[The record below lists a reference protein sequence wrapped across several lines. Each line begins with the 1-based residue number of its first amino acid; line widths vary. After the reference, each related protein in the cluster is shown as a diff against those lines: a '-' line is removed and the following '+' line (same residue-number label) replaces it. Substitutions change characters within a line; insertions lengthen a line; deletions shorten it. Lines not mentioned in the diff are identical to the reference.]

1 MKKLAAIGALG
12 LLASCLYGQGLNTGG
27 QTKED
32 WEEINFEFNSSILSD
47 GYPSMLRLADL
58 LTQHKDYRVKVTGHT
73 DYVGSAPYNDKL
85 ALRRADAVKAFLV
98 KYGASDSQITT
109 AGDGKRAPEVDNRT
123 KEGRFMNRRVVLMV
137 TDGQGKVIKEGGINE
152 ILNALQDFM
161 KKQEECCAQILK
173 RLDKLDD
180 ILAQLK
186 ALQGVNDQ
194 LKAEFND
201 LRNQHNML
209 RDQVAALPKP
219 LTAQQTTDIAHTE
232 AEGAAK
238 GALEEAQRRNKKF
251 SLLGLN
257 IGPTFGP
264 SRSGD
269 FTFSGRGQ
277 FFSPFGGD
285 GTHAVQAQGEYMY
298 YPGRKEGQFDLGLV
312 NRWGN
317 VQAGG
322 FASVKWLDLGQY
334 KQGGSLGQGAFL
346 VDYLFNGGRVGGFIT
361 RGFKNYAVLNSVTL
375 APGAF
380 LQTYARVVNQQGV
393 NFLFRTWG
401 EAHLQGDI
409 AYLQLREVHKAR
421 PGANLTLVQPITEH
435 VAFTV
440 GGSYNESL
448 TSAPGSGSVKF
459 GLEVGNYI
467 HPSEYAKVTTPV
479 PMDVPRIRY
488 EIGTRRV
495 GASPPIADAGPNQN
509 VQPGTVTLNGSGSS
523 DPLGLPLTYQWL
535 QIAGPTVTI
544 NNATGAIA
552 TFTGV
557 AGSNYSFRLT
567 VKNTDNL
574 SASATTSVS
583 VVAPTAPVIVLFS
596 ATPAAILPGQSS
608 TLTWSVQ
615 NSTSVTIN
623 PTLGAVAASGSSSV
637 SPTATTTYTLQA
649 TGPGGTVQATV
660 TVQVGTAPPGN
671 PQIIR
676 FEANPVS
683 IAPGQS
689 STLSWTTTGASTVTI
704 SPTVGSVTLNGST
717 TVTPAQTTTYT
728 LTATSA
734 DGRSVSAPVQVIVAP
749 ANIPQI
755 LTFVANPQTIDA
767 GQSSQLCWQVSG
779 ATNIT
784 IDPGVGTNL
793 NANDCATV
801 KPNVT
806 TTYTLTAVNAQG
818 TIKANVTVNVGAVRI
833 TSFQANP
840 VTTTA
845 AGDPAVLSWTTQN
858 ALSVVLIGAEIGPQ
872 SNLPLNGSFTVH
884 PITNSTYTLTA
895 YGPGGQTV
903 SVTISVFVR

>member
-12 LLASCLYGQGLNTGG
+12 LMASCLFGQGLNTGG

-47 GYPSMLRLADL
+47 GYPSLLRLADL
-58 LTQHKDYRVKVTGHT
+58 LTQHRDYRVKVTGNT

-85 ALRRADAVKAFLV
+85 ALKRAEAVKAFLV
-98 KYGASDSQITT
+98 RYGASADQITT
-109 AGDGKRAPEVDNRT
+109 AGDGKRTPEVDNRT
-123 KEGRFMNRRVVLMV
+123 KEGRFMNRRVVLAV
-137 TDGQGKVIKEGGINE
+137 TDAQGKLIKEGGIND
-152 ILNALQDFM
+152 ILKALQDFM
-161 KKQEECCAQILK
+161 KKQEECCAAILK

-180 ILAQLK
+180 ILAAMK
-186 ALQGVNDQ
+186 ALQGANDQ
-194 LKAEFND
+194 LKTELND

-209 RDQVAALPKP
+209 RDQVANLPKP

-317 VQAGG
+317 VQAGAFG
-322 FASVKWLDLGQY
+322 SVKWLDLGMY
-334 KQGGSLGQGAFL
+334 KNGGSLAQADFL
-346 VDYLFNGGRVGGFIT
+346 VDYLFNGGRIGGFIT
-361 RGFKNYAVLNSVTL
+361 RGVKNYAVLNSVTL

-393 NFLFRTWG
+393 NFLFNAWG
-401 EAHLQGDI
+401 NAHFQGDL

-495 GASPPIADAGPNQN
+495 GASPPIADAGPNQIG
-509 VQPGTVTLNGSGSS
+509 VPAGTITLNGSGSS
-523 DPLGLPLTYQWL
+523 DPLGETLTFNWV

-544 NNATGAIA
+544 NNATAAIA
-552 TFTGV
+552 TFTAA
-557 AGSNYSFRLT
+557 AGQSYSFRLT

-574 SASATTSVS
+574 SASASTSVS
-583 VVAPTAPVIVLFS
+583 TASPAALQITLFS
-596 ATPAAILPGQSS
+596 ATPAAIQPGQSS

-615 NSTSVTIN
+615 NSTSVSIS
-623 PTLGAVAASGSSSV
+623 PTVGNVAASGSTSV
-637 SPTATTTYTLQA
+637 SPTATTTYTLTA
-649 TGPGGTVQATV
+649 SGPGGTITATV
-660 TVQVGTAPPGN
+660 TVQVGTPPPGN

-689 STLSWTTTGASTVTI
+689 STLSWTTSGATTVTI
-704 SPTVGSVTLNGST
+704 SPNVGSVALNGSVQ
-717 TVTPAQTTTYT
+717 VTPAQTTTYT
-728 LTATSA
+728 LTATN
-734 DGRSVSAPVQVIVAP
+734 GTSVSAPVTVIVAP

-779 ATNIT
+779 ATNIQ

-801 KPNVT
+801 KPSVT
-806 TTYTLTAVNAQG
+806 TTYTLTATNATG

-840 VTTTA
+840 VTSTA
-845 AGDPAVLSWTTQN
+845 AGNPVVLSWTTQN
-858 ALSVVLIGAEIGPQ
+858 ASSVVLVGSELGPQ
-872 SNLPLNGSFTVH
+872 TLNVNGSFTVN
-884 PITNSTYTLTA
+884 PITNSIYTLTA